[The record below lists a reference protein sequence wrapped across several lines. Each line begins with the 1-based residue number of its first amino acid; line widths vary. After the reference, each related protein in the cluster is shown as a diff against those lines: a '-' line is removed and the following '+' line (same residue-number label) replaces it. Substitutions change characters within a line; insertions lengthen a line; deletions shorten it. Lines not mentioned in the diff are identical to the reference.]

1 MIGMIAAVIEA
12 AVILWLLLDRR
23 HMIRALSERRRD
35 IRVLKRMLKSER
47 MRNDE
52 TD

>member
-23 HMIRALSERRRD
+23 HIGD
-35 IRVLKRMLKSER
+35 FNRMGRLL
-47 MRNDE
+47 
-52 TD
+52 